1 MTAISKAVL
10 IVPLTK
16 GHSTGW
22 PFSLAENPYIRSM
35 SKTTRLLARIVGAFF
50 YTLAVVI
57 FTAKGSF
64 EVGREEMEGKQDGQ
78 N

>member
-1 MTAISKAVL
+1 
-10 IVPLTK
+10 
-16 GHSTGW
+16 
-22 PFSLAENPYIRSM
+22 M